1 MTSQTGYI
9 TESINKDLNRTF
21 SKDTTLS
28 ASLISTSLKTG
39 KDKDDLLKRDENIL
53 SNCSETFWNDSQIQ
67 RNNLKSI
74 LSFHQ
79 SKNRDSVKKWSG
91 LSEINPSVID
101 QTQMEPGKSNRY
113 GKKGDQ
119 QNLHL

>member
-53 SNCSETFWNDSQIQ
+53 SNCSETFWNDSQI
-67 RNNLKSI
+67 
-74 LSFHQ
+74 
-79 SKNRDSVKKWSG
+79 
-91 LSEINPSVID
+91 
-101 QTQMEPGKSNRY
+101 
-113 GKKGDQ
+113 
-119 QNLHL
+119 

>member
-53 SNCSETFWNDSQIQ
+53 SNCSETLWNDSQI
-67 RNNLKSI
+67 
-74 LSFHQ
+74 
-79 SKNRDSVKKWSG
+79 
-91 LSEINPSVID
+91 
-101 QTQMEPGKSNRY
+101 
-113 GKKGDQ
+113 
-119 QNLHL
+119 